1 MKARHFESIDKFNN
15 SAIDFQGG
23 FKKAR
28 KEYSVEPI

>member
-15 SAIDFQGG
+15 NVIEIQGG

-28 KEYSVEPI
+28 KDYSVEPI

>member
-15 SAIDFQGG
+15 NAIDLQGG

-28 KEYSVEPI
+28 KEYIVEPI